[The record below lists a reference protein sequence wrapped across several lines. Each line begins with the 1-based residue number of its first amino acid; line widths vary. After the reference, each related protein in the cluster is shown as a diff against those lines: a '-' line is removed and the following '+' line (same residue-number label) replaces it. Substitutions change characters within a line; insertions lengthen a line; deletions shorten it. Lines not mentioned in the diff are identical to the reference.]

1 MGVRGYGAQA
11 PTALTTCVWKNVSV
25 VKRPRKKVLAT
36 KSLALKIERKTY
48 FRIFLS
54 KMSIF
59 LYKMAQKARHLGLN
73 KRSKP
78 GRSAMHI
85 LFHNMCFAHIVLG
98 GAEGL
103 TIRDLAGPCVS
114 LILKPQMGP
123 FGLLL

>member
-1 MGVRGYGAQA
+1 MPSY
-11 PTALTTCVWKNVSV
+11 
-25 VKRPRKKVLAT
+25 
-36 KSLALKIERKTY
+36 KSLVLKIERKTY

-54 KMSIF
+54 KMAIF
-59 LYKMAQKARHLGLN
+59 LYKMAQKARHLGRN

-103 TIRDLAGPCVS
+103 KMRDLAGPCF
-114 LILKPQMGP
+114 ILCLRPQLGP